1 MAADGHRWP
10 TISHASNW
18 MPGSGTQTS
27 RIGSMI
33 LELLHNMER
42 KHVQDVRKFQLLK
55 SFHAKAGMNAA
66 FSTDQ
71 AYSAF

>member
-1 MAADGHRWP
+1 
-10 TISHASNW
+10 
-18 MPGSGTQTS
+18 
-27 RIGSMI
+27 MI